1 MTAAG
6 LSAGRAR
13 AASTCTRPDTVHASR
28 MGRASAAR
36 LRRGGA
42 PPTARSPQPTSCAAH
57 ASTTTWP
64 GSWPL
69 PQLDSGNPVRETWC
83 TFEYRIPTK
92 VILHVPEPLQRADRR
107 LVNEVHEQLREMI
120 ASGEVAPDTRL
131 YQERL
136 AASMAVSRT
145 PLREALLRL
154 EREGLVYTVPGRG
167 MFVRNFTP
175 EQAADL
181 YQLRVVL
188 EPLAARLACEQAT
201 DEQLAKVTAIQG
213 RHEHDYPVDVVEAF
227 RGNFDLHTSLV
238 APCPNHRLCDIL
250 RDIWG
255 QNSALL
261 IFGYYTHNVGA
272 VGTMVTEHRAIVD
285 AFALRD
291 GVAVERLLRQHIQ
304 DASESLIRR
313 LHQSDGTGGGR

>member
-1 MTAAG
+1 M
-6 LSAGRAR
+6 
-13 AASTCTRPDTVHASR
+13 
-28 MGRASAAR
+28 
-36 LRRGGA
+36 
-42 PPTARSPQPTSCAAH
+42 
-57 ASTTTWP
+57 
-64 GSWPL
+64 
-69 PQLDSGNPVRETWC
+69 
-83 TFEYRIPTK
+83 
-92 VILHVPEPLQRADRR
+92 PEPLQRADRR
-107 LVNEVHEQLREMI
+107 LVNEVHERLREMI
-120 ASGEVAPDTRL
+120 ASGEFTPDTRL

-136 AASMAVSRT
+136 AASLAVSRT

-181 YQLRVVL
+181 YQLRDVL
-188 EPLAARLACEQAT
+188 EPLAARLACERAS
-201 DEQLAKVTAIQG
+201 DEQMARLEAIQ
-213 RHEHDYPVDVVEAF
+213 RQHERDYPVDVVEAF

-238 APCPNHRLCDIL
+238 APCPNHRLCEFL

-272 VGTMVTEHRAIVD
+272 VSTMVTEHRAIVD
-285 AFALRD
+285 AFVQRD
-291 GVAVERLLRQHIQ
+291 APTVERLLRQHIQ

-313 LHQSDGTGGGR
+313 LHQSDGTGEGR